1 MIQSQNQIKN
11 ITISLQPHQVQ
22 KLEKV
27 TPGMIVTCDKGIIW
41 LTESNDRQ
49 DYALRAGRSVVL
61 KKKGEVLIEAVDEA
75 EFHIIYPN

>member
-1 MIQSQNQIKN
+1 MIQPRNQIKN
-11 ITISLQPHQVQ
+11 MAINLQSHQVR

-27 TPGMIVTCDKGIIW
+27 IPGMIVVCDKGIIW

-49 DYALRAGRSVVL
+49 DFALRPGHSVVIRR
-61 KKKGEVLIEAVDEA
+61 KSDVLIEAVNEA